1 MVIHVVEPGETVFGI
16 AARYG
21 TSPARLIGDNGLR
34 ASQNLVV
41 GQALLVLFPDEVYT
55 VQPGDTIESVARTVG
70 IPPIELVQN
79 NPYLADTRT
88 LTVGEELVVRF
99 TDPKRRAV
107 YITGYAYPSIRKDI
121 LLRALPFLTY
131 LTIFSYGFT
140 PDGELIGI
148 DDEPLIALAY
158 QFRTAPVM
166 LLSSIT
172 ESGNFSSEKASQLF
186 NDVSLQ
192 NKVLDN
198 ILRTMQEK
206 GYVGLDIDFEF
217 VAPEDRE
224 AFLGFVQNA
233 VAKLSPYGYFVNTDL
248 APKTSATQAGLL
260 YEAHDYPALGAASD
274 TLLLMTYEWGYTY
287 GPPMAVAPIDRV
299 RTVVEYATSE
309 IPAEKLSLGIPNYG
323 YDWQLPYV
331 RGSTA
336 ARSIGNEEAIAIA
349 AEHSAEILF
358 DPIAAS
364 PYFYY
369 GAGGVSHVVW
379 FEDVRSILAK
389 LDLMDAFALRG
400 AGYWN
405 IMRPFAQ
412 NFALLGALYTIIK
425 VIA

>member
-1 MVIHVVEPGETVFGI
+1 MVIHVVRPGETVFSI

-34 ASQNLVV
+34 TSQSLVV
-41 GQALLVLFPDEVYT
+41 GQALLVLFPAEVYT
-55 VQPGDTIESVARTVG
+55 VQPGDTIESVARAVG
-70 IPPIELVQN
+70 IAPIELIQN
-79 NPYLADTRT
+79 NPYLADTRS
-88 LTVGEELVVRF
+88 LAVGETLVVRF
-99 TDPKRRAV
+99 TDPERRAV
-107 YITGYAYPSIRKDI
+107 YITGYAYPSINRNV

-148 DDEPLIALAY
+148 DDSPLIDLAY
-158 QFRTAPVM
+158 QFGVAPVM

-172 ESGNFSSEKASQLF
+172 ETGNFSSEKASRLF
-186 NDVSLQ
+186 NDVALQ

-198 ILRTMQEK
+198 ILLTMQEK

-224 AFLGFVQNA
+224 AFIGFVQNA
-233 VAKLSPYGYFVNTDL
+233 VARLSPYGYFVNTDL
-248 APKTSATQAGLL
+248 APKTSATQAGVL

-287 GPPMAVAPIDRV
+287 GPPMAVAPINRV
-299 RTVVEYATSE
+299 REVGEYAVSE
-309 IPAEKLSLGIPNYG
+309 IPSEKLSLGIPNYG
-323 YDWQLPYV
+323 YDWPLPYV
-331 RGSTA
+331 RGSTTA
-336 ARSIGNEEAIAIA
+336 GSIGNEEAIAIA
-349 AEHSAEILF
+349 AEYRAEILL
-358 DPIAAS
+358 DALAQS

-369 GAGGVSHVVW
+369 ATGGVSHVVW

-389 LDLMDAFALRG
+389 FDLMDEFSLRG

-412 NFALLGALYTIIK
+412 NFALLGALYDIVK
-425 VIA
+425 VV